1 MNNMKRSI
9 RRIFWLLA
17 LCFFLLLGYL
27 GKLTLVDRQTISG
40 NAYNTRLRYGD
51 DTIRRGEI
59 MDRDGEVI
67 ARSIPADGGGYN
79 REYPRSRMAAHI
91 TGYSSVGKTGV
102 EAAENFELMTLHN
115 ELFQRLG
122 GILKKDEL
130 IGNSVKLTVDM
141 DIRVRRGICW
151 AARKVRSL

>member
-67 ARSIPADGGGYN
+67 DRK
-79 REYPRSRMAAHI
+79 
-91 TGYSSVGKTGV
+91 SVV
-102 EAAENFELMTLHN
+102 
-115 ELFQRLG
+115 
-122 GILKKDEL
+122 
-130 IGNSVKLTVDM
+130 
-141 DIRVRRGICW
+141 
-151 AARKVRSL
+151 

>member
-67 ARSIPADGGGYN
+67 ARSIPADGSGYN

-91 TGYSSVGKTGV
+91 TGYS
-102 EAAENFELMTLHN
+102 
-115 ELFQRLG
+115 
-122 GILKKDEL
+122 IL
-130 IGNSVKLTVDM
+130 
-141 DIRVRRGICW
+141 
-151 AARKVRSL
+151 